1 MASIPSDDLTHLDEP
16 KTAREMFQ
24 KIMRMIE
31 NDRDDRADD
40 RDMLEKFVTSQG
52 VFNKAI
58 DDRVRSLE
66 DCRITNDENLK
77 MLKEQSK
84 KWDIT
89 NSLGV
94 LIVLITTI
102 LTALGITGS

>member
-1 MASIPSDDLTHLDEP
+1 MAALPDDLTHLDEP

-31 NDRDDRADD
+31 NDREDRADD
-40 RDMLEKFVTSQG
+40 RELLEKFISTQSE
-52 VFNKAI
+52 FNQKMEA
-58 DDRVRSLE
+58 RVRSLE
-66 DCRITNDENLK
+66 DCRITTDENLK
-77 MLKEQSK
+77 TLKEQSK
-84 KWDIT
+84 KWDVT

-102 LTALGITGS
+102 LTALGLTGS